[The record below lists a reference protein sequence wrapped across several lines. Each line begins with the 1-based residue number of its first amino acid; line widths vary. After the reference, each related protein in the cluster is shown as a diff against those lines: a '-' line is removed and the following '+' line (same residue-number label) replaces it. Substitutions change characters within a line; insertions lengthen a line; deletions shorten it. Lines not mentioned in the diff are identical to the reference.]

1 MSKGCDQISIYDNE
15 ISYSAENP
23 GVFTDA
29 YCYLPWIAAEY
40 GMSLPAGF
48 TSKDSCGQSQGNRRN
63 IDQENCYGMD
73 IENLDR
79 GRCKD
84 WMKNP
89 CQTFPQ
95 LGLTEIVDDCPF
107 SFTSEKD
114 CLDQIRPNISQT
126 SGGGRQFRRCDFSY
140 TDPTDTTS
148 GKWDQCRLFSEE
160 GYAYNIYTC
169 KVLLN

>member
-1 MSKGCDQISIYDNE
+1 MSKGCDQISIYDNQ
-15 ISYSAENP
+15 ITYSAENP

-48 TSKDSCGQSQGNRRN
+48 TSKDSCSRSRGDRRN

-84 WMKNP
+84 WMTNP
-89 CQTFPQ
+89 PQ
-95 LGLTEIVDDCPF
+95 PAKAHGITYA
-107 SFTSEKD
+107 SETD
-114 CLDQIRPNISQT
+114 CLDKIYPNIPLT
-126 SGGGRQFRRCDFSY
+126 SGGGRQYRKCDFSY
-140 TDPTDTTS
+140 KDPTDTTT

-160 GYAYNIYTC
+160 GYAYNIYRC
-169 KVLLN
+169 KVVMNKTNEVT